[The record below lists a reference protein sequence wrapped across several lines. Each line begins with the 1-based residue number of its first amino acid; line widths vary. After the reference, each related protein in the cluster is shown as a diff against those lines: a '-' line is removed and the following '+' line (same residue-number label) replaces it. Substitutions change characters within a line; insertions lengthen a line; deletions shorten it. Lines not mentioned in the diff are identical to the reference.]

1 MDMTQNDMN
10 INSDDFNLAD
20 ESNTLKDDI
29 K

>member
-20 ESNTLKDDI
+20 ESNTLKDDT